1 MRGDHAWGAV
11 FFFFFS
17 SRRRH
22 TRLVGD
28 WSSDVCSSD
37 LSDSTGGGG
46 GSPCSGQGAD
56 VTVSAGGNL
65 RFSPDSILISV
76 GQKVCWQNTSSLNH
90 TVTSDT
96 GTILSGTLNGAGTF
110 TVKTCSAA
118 GIVTYHCV

>member
-1 MRGDHAWGAV
+1 MWLGRVILGGA
-11 FFFFFS
+11 
-17 SRRRH
+17 
-22 TRLVGD
+22 LAAAIAGAA
-28 WSSDVCSSD
+28 C
-37 LSDSTGGGG
+37 SDSTGGGG